1 MQGEFHMAA
10 NSPQGQFS
18 QVLDDLISGREPVA
32 VTGTIGALITT
43 GFALASHY
51 GYVLADGAADLW
63 FTFATLVLIAVI
75 VPLRNRVTPVVKL

>member
-1 MQGEFHMAA
+1 MAA

-18 QVLDDLISGREPVA
+18 TVLDDLISGREPVA
-32 VTGTIGALITT
+32 VVNGVGALITT

-63 FTFATLVLIAVI
+63 FSMATLVLITVI